1 MRIFS
6 VMRARASPLK
16 ILRSSLRRFKNRR
29 SSRLSTSA
37 VFLTTRTFRQP
48 GPRVGGYFFQNQT
61 RSFVDSFWRRLRI
74 SRSSCQMSDFCAICC
89 CCNRNSFT
97 FSCAKFLRIGHEIID
112 KDAAQYSWPPNSSV
126 QSFNVSIVSNLS
138 TPLPFN
144 PLNLTE
150 SKRLFQDVIQYFAR
164 SKIGQIEG
172 GIILKLGPLR
182 SLWDRPDTTV

>member
-1 MRIFS
+1 MW
-6 VMRARASPLK
+6 ACASPLK

-37 VFLTTRTFRQP
+37 VSLLSGTFRQP
-48 GPRVGGYFFQNQT
+48 GPRVGGYFFQIQT
-61 RSFVDSFWRRLRI
+61 HSFVDSFWRSFTTSCS
-74 SRSSCQMSDFCAICC
+74 SRQMSDFCATCC
-89 CCNRNSFT
+89 SCNRNSFT
-97 FSCAKFLRIGHEIID
+97 FSCAKFLRIGHGIID

-150 SKRLFQDVIQYFAR
+150 SKRLFQDVIRYFAR
-164 SKIGQIEG
+164 SKMGQ
-172 GIILKLGPLR
+172 
-182 SLWDRPDTTV
+182 